1 MASTM
6 AATASLLG
14 RLSARRCALS
24 VQVAVSRQQGAL
36 AVRSFSSSSSTKKS
50 NHMQLLTFVAAGG
63 IAFGFVQF
71 MNNSIVTEDTDRD
84 VVVSGGGPAPP
95 QAEVTAK
102 VFFDVVINGKE
113 VGRIVMGLFGGVDGT
128 PKTVENFAKLCEGTT
143 YAGQQLGYEGSG
155 FHRVIPGFMIQG
167 KSNAHLIIRGLNNCN
182 DRHLFFSHLFHSTI
196 LSLLHIHVLH
206 LQRQCRRRFHKRRRH
221 WRYVDLWQPI
231 P

>member
-36 AVRSFSSSSSTKKS
+36 AVRSFSSSSYSKKS

-71 MNNSIVTEDTDRD
+71 MNSSIVTEDTDRD

-95 QAEVTAK
+95 QAEVTTK

-167 KSNAHLIIRGLNNCN
+167 KSNAHLIIRFIHGL
-182 DRHLFFSHLFHSTI
+182 
-196 LSLLHIHVLH
+196 
-206 LQRQCRRRFHKRRRH
+206 
-221 WRYVDLWQPI
+221 
-231 P
+231 